1 MKKVKI
7 VLAEL
12 LKVNNMTQSDLAK
25 KADVRP
31 NAISNLTRGYVD
43 RLSIEHLEKI
53 ANALEIKDIR
63 ELITLVDVDEKDT
76 AE

>member
-7 VLAEL
+7 ALADVLKARKMTQAQLAE
-12 LKVNNMTQSDLAK
+12 
-25 KADVRP
+25 KADIRP

-43 RLSIEHLEKI
+43 RLSIDHLERL
-53 ANALEIKDIR
+53 ANALDISDIR
-63 ELITLVDVDEKDT
+63 ELITIIDEKDT